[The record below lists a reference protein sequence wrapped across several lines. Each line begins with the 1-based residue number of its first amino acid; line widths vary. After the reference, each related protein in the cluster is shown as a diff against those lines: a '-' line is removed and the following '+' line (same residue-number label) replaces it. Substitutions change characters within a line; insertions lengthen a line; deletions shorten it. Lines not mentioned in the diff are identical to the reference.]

1 MEKKYIT
8 EINTVFIKP
17 VGHLKTRAQVDE
29 FVAEFKKI
37 DSEHDKKFWI
47 ISDISDFMIGS
58 ISLLQYFAKGMMG
71 MDEKR
76 HGTIFILQDIIRK
89 TGINL
94 LRYYRRVNFYTA
106 FDLESAIKIVKK
118 ESEKEEA

>member
-58 ISLLQYFAKGMMG
+58 ISLLQYLQKGMMG

-76 HGTIFILQDIIRK
+76 HGTIFILLRHYQEVS
-89 TGINL
+89 GINL
-94 LRYYRRVNFYTA
+94 
-106 FDLESAIKIVKK
+106 
-118 ESEKEEA
+118 